1 MTKDCLGYENERN
14 KKNAALYT
22 AILQKAWGQSTD
34 VLIGHH
40 LCTEQNHEL
49 KTENEIPS
57 ADTLIF
63 DHEVMGKIFGG
74 KSVAI
79 MMSLAARPAET
90 RDALLVDYFVAEC
103 GPFLKEGETIG

>member
-1 MTKDCLGYENERN
+1 MTKDYLGYENDRN
-14 KKNAALYT
+14 KKNASLYT
-22 AILQKAWGQSTD
+22 AILQKAWGTETD

-40 LCTEQNHEL
+40 LCTEQNKDL

-63 DHEVMGKIFGG
+63 DHQVMGKVFGG

-90 RDALLVDYFVAEC
+90 RDGLLSDYFFAEF
-103 GPFLKEGETIG
+103 GADPIG